1 MIREAADLLCKTYA
15 SLQRDELQLRIR
27 TKDITM
33 TEDASYNRTR
43 ECHAEEVSWDLTHV
57 MNLKAYSKLKK
68 EEKPELI
75 KADCQ
80 LILTLDKHRAQSMK
94 GILTKSPIALSVMLS
109 VSGLL
114 PCSRVLG
121 KKKEYFHLIKA

>member
-33 TEDASYNRTR
+33 TEDASYNRPS
-43 ECHAEEVSWDLTHV
+43 ECHAEEGSWDLTHV

-68 EEKPELI
+68 KKSLNLLKPT
-75 KADCQ
+75 AN
-80 LILTLDKHRAQSMK
+80 
-94 GILTKSPIALSVMLS
+94 
-109 VSGLL
+109 
-114 PCSRVLG
+114 
-121 KKKEYFHLIKA
+121 